1 MCIWNQSHL
10 KDLVSAGAWL
20 WGLLL
25 TLFTDFLSSHFL
37 FMRISEPA
45 QLNFEEAIWR
55 TLTAAGRIRR
65 GGSNGGR
72 TNWCQWNGTS
82 DSRRWSWQ
90 RSDSAIRRMEM
101 GNNWRRD
108 SKIQTFSPCVWVG
121 VCVLSDYC
129 TQKKE
134 YWIQLNSCFNHPGN
148 VYFSQPT
155 HCFRWTG
162 CELVGHLPAQRP
174 EQNLWCNNNCISTT
188 KYNTRADNLSFKR
201 SWKICNIVVGVTITV
216 SGKMGWNSRRKWS
229 PQTIY
234 KQSLTT

>member
-1 MCIWNQSHL
+1 MNRHS
-10 KDLVSAGAWL
+10 
-20 WGLLL
+20 L
-25 TLFTDFLSSHFL
+25 TLRRPSK
-37 FMRISEPA
+37 EPSRPRAGSDVEVQTGGEQTGVNGTA
-45 QLNFEEAIWR
+45 QVIAEDE
-55 TLTAAGRIRR
+55 AGREVILPLEGWKWGII
-65 GGSNGGR
+65 GGEIQKSKL
-72 TNWCQWNGTS
+72 
-82 DSRRWSWQ
+82 SRR
-90 RSDSAIRRMEM
+90 A
-101 GNNWRRD
+101 
-108 SKIQTFSPCVWVG
+108 CVWVG

-216 SGKMGWNSRRKWS
+216 SGKMGWNSGRKWS